1 MHLVGVNAFVYDSWF
16 FFIGGYG
23 QIASIIV
30 YSWESGYLY
39 DIIFVS
45 FVLVDKSGSRFCQ
58 TDLPMRRKVQ
68 PLILVRMLQDGSSRG
83 LRCTGTIVNVPQ

>member
-39 DIIFVS
+39 DIIFIS
-45 FVLVDKSGSRFCQ
+45 FVFIDKCGSRFCQ
-58 TDLPMRRKVQ
+58 T
-68 PLILVRMLQDGSSRG
+68 PLSMYLNSFNDGTETVELDG
-83 LRCTGTIVNVPQ
+83 L